1 MRERERQGRKGETQ
15 GKVRERDAVLEK
27 KGKKREGKKES
38 KKEKK
43 EERKEKKGKG
53 LVVGDGRRSPAAAGG
68 GRRWPESGSSSPSPR
83 NHGVQV

>member
-1 MRERERQGRKGETQ
+1 MRERERRSFG
-15 GKVRERDAVLEK
+15 K

-38 KKEKK
+38 KKEKE

-68 GRRWPESGSSSPSPR
+68 GRNPVVQAQVQEIMGCKSSSFCE
-83 NHGVQV
+83 NGVLQKELRRAKL